1 MHGVAALKD
10 RRIGFA
16 RGGESSARITFALLV
31 LALGLSALSFFLGPA
46 DIAPSDLIAGL
57 FNGHGAAGVIA
68 REIRLPRA
76 ALALFVG
83 AALGA
88 SGAALQAPL
97 NN

>member
-1 MHGVAALKD
+1 MHGVAARQD

-16 RGGESSARITFALLV
+16 IGGSSSARITFALLV

-46 DIAPSDLIAGL
+46 DVTASQLVGGL

-83 AALGA
+83 AA
-88 SGAALQAPL
+88 
-97 NN
+97 